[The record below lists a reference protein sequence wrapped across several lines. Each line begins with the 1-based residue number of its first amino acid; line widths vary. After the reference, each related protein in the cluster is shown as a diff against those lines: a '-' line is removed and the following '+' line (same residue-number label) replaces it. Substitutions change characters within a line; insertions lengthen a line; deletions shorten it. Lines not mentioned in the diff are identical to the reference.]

1 MVLSIYYIND
11 YILNACKMLKI
22 YEKLQNC
29 NTYVIN
35 DSTGSLVLTA
45 FNARGLSCVQYER

>member
-1 MVLSIYYIND
+1 
-11 YILNACKMLKI
+11 MLKI

-35 DSTGSLVLTA
+35 DSTGSLVLTG